1 MNNCL
6 RQIIKKI
13 TPPIFL
19 DIFRRRISKYG
30 FFGNFPTWKDAVKA
44 STGYNS
50 DEIISKVKESLLK
63 VESGEEVYERDSV
76 LFDKIHYSWPLLA
89 GLLWIASLKGNRL
102 NLIDFG
108 GSLGSSYFQNRK
120 FLIHLKELRWNIV
133 EQEKM
138 VKCGKKYFETDY
150 LKFYFNLDDCIE
162 EQNPDL
168 ILLSGVIQYI
178 EKPYDLLK
186 KIINYGLEFIII
198 DRTAFIKGDKDRLTV
213 QKVSP
218 KIYKASFPARFF
230 SETKFL
236 KYFEGRYELIE
247 EFDALDK
254 DSANIPS
261 RYKGFIFK
269 IKDIK

>member
-1 MNNCL
+1 MNDRL
-6 RQIIKKI
+6 KQIIKKI

-19 DIFRRRISKYG
+19 DIFRRRIPKYG
-30 FFGNFPTWKDAVKA
+30 FFGNFLTWKDAVNA

-50 DEIISKVKESLLK
+50 DEIIKKVKDSLLK
-63 VESGEEVYERDSV
+63 VKSGEAVYERDSV

-89 GLLWIASLKGNRL
+89 GLLWIASQKGNRL

-120 FLIHLKELRWNIV
+120 FLLHLKELRWNIA

-198 DRTAFIKGDKDRLTV
+198 DRTAFIKGDEDRLTV

-218 KIYKASFPARFF
+218 KIYKASYPAWFF

-236 KYFEGRYELIE
+236 KYFEKRYELIE
-247 EFDALDK
+247 EFNAFDK
-254 DSANIPS
+254 ANIPS
-261 RYKGFIFK
+261 RYKGFIFRREDVK
-269 IKDIK
+269 